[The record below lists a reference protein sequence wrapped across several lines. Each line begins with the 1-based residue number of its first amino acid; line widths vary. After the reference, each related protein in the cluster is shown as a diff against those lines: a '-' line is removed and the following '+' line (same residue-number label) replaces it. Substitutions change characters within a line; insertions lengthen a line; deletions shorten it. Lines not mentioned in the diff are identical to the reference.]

1 MFQFY
6 NFAII
11 INQHKKIMESYLPSN
26 SINVELSKQNN
37 NNYELNRLR
46 DANLNF
52 KLQIIDLKLKLNAIK
67 EVFKTKTNN

>member
-1 MFQFY
+1 
-6 NFAII
+6 
-11 INQHKKIMESYLPSN
+11 MESYLPSN